1 MESSLSFL
9 VAFGPLLIVL
19 VILALVLLFVVRPLV
34 RLAGDRAGLERRMAE
49 RKKPLSKAE
58 VDALAEELEA
68 SLARGKPTL
77 SDQERIT
84 RLAQSDPE
92 KAKELVRRWLRQ

>member
-1 MESSLSFL
+1 MESLLSFL

-19 VILALVLLFVVRPLV
+19 VILALVLVFVVRPLV
-34 RLAGDRAGLERRMAE
+34 RLAGDRSGLERRTAE
-49 RKKPLSKAE
+49 RKPLSKAE